1 MSFEKMSILEAYLVN
16 LSGRKSGIP
25 ENVIISLERVIL
37 GKRMTYSCS
46 VAQFTLEKSNKTPFT
61 EPTLKFVT
69 QCYLNVSPLIIVG
82 KTYRT
87 GIGVPKKTTQSRNS
101 IYYGVY

>member
-37 GKRMTYSCS
+37 GKRRSYSCS

-69 QCYLNVSPLIIVG
+69 QCNLRRSNNV
-82 KTYRT
+82 
-87 GIGVPKKTTQSRNS
+87 NMC
-101 IYYGVY
+101 

>member
-1 MSFEKMSILEAYLVN
+1 MMSFEKMSILEAYLVN

-37 GKRMTYSCS
+37 GKRMSYSCS

-69 QCYLNVSPLIIVG
+69 QCNQYTEYIETNTQDGPVG
-82 KTYRT
+82 T
-87 GIGVPKKTTQSRNS
+87 
-101 IYYGVY
+101 

>member
-1 MSFEKMSILEAYLVN
+1 MMSFEKMSILEAYLVN

-37 GKRMTYSCS
+37 GKRMSYSCS

-69 QCYLNVSPLIIVG
+69 QCYRYRLQKYPLTV
-82 KTYRT
+82 KRFVEASEASVWDNQ
-87 GIGVPKKTTQSRNS
+87 GIHITL
-101 IYYGVY
+101 